1 MSFSQSSYPKKIL
14 WNNDTVLAITGQ
26 QLIKINRAINRGRF
40 LEEYVRVLSDEL
52 ELADSFSLYWRR
64 VAMSNDSVSLLYARQ
79 VSDTQELVHTLENSL
94 KENDKKTRKTSIG
107 VGVGGVALGILLGAL
122 IIK

>member
-1 MSFSQSSYPKKIL
+1 
-14 WNNDTVLAITGQ
+14 
-26 QLIKINRAINRGRF
+26 
-40 LEEYVRVLSDEL
+40 
-52 ELADSFSLYWRR
+52 
-64 VAMSNDSVSLLYARQ
+64 MSNDSVSLLYARQ

-94 KENDKKTRKTSIG
+94 KGNDKKTRKTSIG